1 MGATHSR
8 AEHAQPALHRA
19 ARRGEH
25 DAIRTLCASG
35 ALAMFHVTTAGAARA
50 MAEAG
55 LDLDEPAR
63 GGMTALRDAIDI
75 GDRVRAEALLAAGA
89 EPNLSWDRGFT
100 LFMSACGSAS
110 RDLVII
116 RMLVEHGADPHAV
129 TELGWN
135 AFHAAIDVNGVE
147 GTNLTTSPP
156 SLATCPSYASIS
168 RSAMLAAGRRST
180 VQVPSA
186 PRSRSTYFAR
196 WERDRADANDASA
209 HHDWPAMPA
218 RVSRRRIRRIQRRN
232 IVDRHGAS
240 DDHQLVDRADDV
252 VVRRAETQ
260 RPDPRVEA
268 KWCAEPS
275 AGDA

>member
-75 GDRVRAEALLAAGA
+75 GDRVSAEALLAAGA

-147 GTNLTTSPP
+147 ANEPDNVAAVLGYLSELRID
-156 SLATCPSYASIS
+156 LAQ
-168 RSAMLAAGRRST
+168 RE
-180 VQVPSA
+180 
-186 PRSRSTYFAR
+186 AR
-196 WERDRADANDASA
+196 GWTPLDRAGAFGTEVEINVLRALGT
-209 HHDWPAMPA
+209 
-218 RVSRRRIRRIQRRN
+218 RSRRR
-232 IVDRHGAS
+232 
-240 DDHQLVDRADDV
+240 
-252 VVRRAETQ
+252 E
-260 RPDPRVEA
+260 
-268 KWCAEPS
+268 
-275 AGDA
+275 